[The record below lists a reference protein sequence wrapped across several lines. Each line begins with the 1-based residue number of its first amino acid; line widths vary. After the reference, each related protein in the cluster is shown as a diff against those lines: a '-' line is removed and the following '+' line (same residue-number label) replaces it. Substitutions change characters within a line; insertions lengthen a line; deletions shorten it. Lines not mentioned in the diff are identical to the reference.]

1 MSWPEQ
7 ASAAIARYR
16 DGERRLGNA
25 DDDPRQR
32 QLTRLGNTAW
42 AAGLCLLMDGRC
54 AESATWLRCA
64 SERYRESWQDAPP
77 DSWGRP
83 IGAMK
88 ALLLAGDDASD
99 AARWALEA
107 GAMEATS
114 PIGAYAGTLALLVLG
129 RDVEA
134 RALASTLRDR
144 DDFPRD
150 VADSVTAVAAAD
162 RVGYLAAI
170 EHVLESFETR
180 TDFLEDVAVADT
192 VLVLQVLAA
201 RRGAAVDLPSS
212 PRLPAS
218 AEQ

>member
-1 MSWPEQ
+1 MGRG
-7 ASAAIARYR
+7 A
-16 DGERRLGNA
+16 
-25 DDDPRQR
+25 
-32 QLTRLGNTAW
+32 
-42 AAGLCLLMDGRC
+42 LLLDGRP
-54 AESATWLRCA
+54 ARRVGKRPRLRRA
-64 SERYRESWQDAPP
+64 AERYRESWQDAPP

-88 ALLLAGDDASD
+88 ALLLARDDASD
-99 AARWALEA
+99 AARQALEA
-107 GAMEATS
+107 GATEATS
-114 PIGAYAGTLALLVLG
+114 AIGGYAGALALLVLG

-134 RALASTLRDR
+134 RALASTLRGR
-144 DDFPRD
+144 DDFPGD
-150 VADSVTAVAAAD
+150 VADTLTAVAAAD
-162 RVGYLAAI
+162 RVGYLVAI